1 MIECNKNYSTYAE
14 CDEDPCESTPPVLK
28 PCPFCGSE
36 AISESDIPAEGL
48 YAICCESA
56 ECPVK
61 PYVVGK
67 SMQEAVKRWNTRKSM
82 E

>member
-1 MIECNKNYSTYAE
+1 MKECNKNYSTYAE

-36 AISESDIPAEGL
+36 AIN
-48 YAICCESA
+48 AICCESA